1 MTIGKSAHE
10 PRTLGEINMLDGM
23 FRRTLRLAVSAG
35 ALLLASGTA
44 AAQANCPVK
53 VGGILPLTGSM
64 APITKKISQ
73 SAELAFEHI
82 NQGGGIKGCP
92 VQFILRDDQGQPTVG
107 VDAAK
112 YLVEVEKVA
121 AFTGTISSG
130 VTGPIITSVTAP
142 SKVVQITCCSTA
154 SPFTA
159 DGRSGGYFFR
169 TIPTSKTQAYATASE
184 TMRRGFKKT
193 AVIYVNTD
201 FGSDMLRFYRQAMTK
216 LGGEISIEVPY
227 NDNQTSYRAEVQKA
241 LGAKPESLLL
251 IGFPKDAVTIVREW
265 LSLGGTNKV
274 ALNNSMRTLDF
285 VNGVGA
291 KFVEDFFG
299 MDNAQVAGP
308 HVDFFNKAFED
319 KFKTDS
325 KGPGVHTQY
334 DAVMVIGLAMNIAK
348 DLSGP
353 SIREAVRQVH
363 TANGTP
369 VGTGPA
375 EFKKAIDL
383 IKAGKPIKY
392 IGATGPIEFDANG
405 DVTGP
410 ALVWKIKDG
419 KIETDRTITIEDMQ
433 TLFKR
438 IEG

>member
-1 MTIGKSAHE
+1 MQRRRLSAVV
-10 PRTLGEINMLDGM
+10 G
-23 FRRTLRLAVSAG
+23 AVAFTV
-35 ALLLASGTA
+35 AVPFATTA
-44 AAQANCPVK
+44 TAQSCPVK
-53 VGGILPLTGSM
+53 IGGVLPLTGSM
-64 APITKKISQ
+64 APITKKIAQ
-73 SAELAFEHI
+73 AAELAMEHV
-82 NQGGGIKGCP
+82 NQGGGVKGCP

-112 YLVEVEKVA
+112 YLVEVERVP

-130 VTGPIITSVTAP
+130 VTGPIISSVTAP

-154 SPFTA
+154 SPFTL

-184 TMRRGFKKT
+184 TVRRGMKKT
-193 AVIYVNTD
+193 VVIYVNTD
-201 FGSDMLRFYRQAMTK
+201 FGTDMLRFYKVAVAK
-216 LGGEISIEVPY
+216 LGGDVIAEVPY
-227 NDNQTSYRAEVQKA
+227 NDNQPSYRAEVTRA
-241 LGAKPESLLL
+241 LAAKPESLLL

-265 LSLGGTNKV
+265 LSLGGTKQV
-274 ALNNSMRTLDF
+274 ALNNSMRTMDF

-308 HVDFFNKAFED
+308 HVDAFNKSFEE
-319 KFKTDS
+319 KFKADT

-334 DAVMVIGLAMNIAK
+334 DALMVMALAMNIAP

-353 SIREAVRQVH
+353 SIKDAVRRVH
-363 TANGTP
+363 VPGGVA

-375 EFKKAIDL
+375 EFKKALEL

-392 IGATGPIEFDANG
+392 FGATGPIEFDANG

-419 KIETDRTITIEDMQ
+419 QIVTDRIITIEDMQ
-433 TLFKR
+433 ALFKR
-438 IEG
+438 VEN

>member
-1 MTIGKSAHE
+1 MQRRRLSAVV
-10 PRTLGEINMLDGM
+10 G
-23 FRRTLRLAVSAG
+23 AVAFTVG
-35 ALLLASGTA
+35 VPFATTA
-44 AAQANCPVK
+44 TAQSCPVK
-53 VGGILPLTGSM
+53 IGGVLPLTGSM
-64 APITKKISQ
+64 APITKKIAQ
-73 SAELAFEHI
+73 AAELAMEHV
-82 NQGGGIKGCP
+82 NQGGGVKGCP

-112 YLVEVEKVA
+112 YLVEVERVP

-130 VTGPIITSVTAP
+130 VTGPIISSVTAP

-154 SPFTA
+154 STFTL

-184 TMRRGFKKT
+184 TVRRGMKKT
-193 AVIYVNTD
+193 VVIYVNTD
-201 FGSDMLRFYRQAMTK
+201 FGTDMLRFYKVAVAK
-216 LGGEISIEVPY
+216 LGGDVIAEVPY
-227 NDNQTSYRAEVQKA
+227 NDNQPSYRAEVTRA
-241 LGAKPESLLL
+241 LAAKPESLLL

-265 LSLGGTNKV
+265 LSLGGTKQV
-274 ALNNSMRTLDF
+274 ALNNSMRTMDF
-285 VNGVGA
+285 VNGVGL

-308 HVDFFNKAFED
+308 HVDAFNKSFEE
-319 KFKTDS
+319 KFKADT

-334 DAVMVIGLAMNIAK
+334 DALMVMALAMNIAQ

-353 SIREAVRQVH
+353 SIKDAVRRVH
-363 TANGTP
+363 VPGGAA

-375 EFKKAIDL
+375 EFKKALEL

-392 IGATGPIEFDANG
+392 FGATGPIEFDANG

-419 KIETDRTITIEDMQ
+419 QIVTDRIITIEDMQ
-433 TLFKR
+433 ALFKR
-438 IEG
+438 VEN

>member
-1 MTIGKSAHE
+1 
-10 PRTLGEINMLDGM
+10 
-23 FRRTLRLAVSAG
+23 
-35 ALLLASGTA
+35 
-44 AAQANCPVK
+44 
-53 VGGILPLTGSM
+53 
-64 APITKKISQ
+64 
-73 SAELAFEHI
+73 
-82 NQGGGIKGCP
+82 

-112 YLVEVEKVA
+112 YLVEVERVP

-130 VTGPIITSVTAP
+130 VTGPIISAVTAP

-154 SPFTA
+154 SPFTL

-184 TMRRGFKKT
+184 TVRRGMKKT
-193 AVIYVNTD
+193 VVIYINTD
-201 FGSDMLRFYRQAMTK
+201 FGTDMLRFYKAAVAK
-216 LGGEISIEVPY
+216 LGGDVIAEVPY
-227 NDNQTSYRAEVQKA
+227 NDNQPSYRAEVTRA
-241 LGAKPESLLL
+241 LAAKPESLLL

-265 LSLGGTNKV
+265 LSLGGTKLV
-274 ALNNSMRTLDF
+274 AMRTMDF

-308 HVDFFNKAFED
+308 HVDAFNRSFEE
-319 KFKTDS
+319 KFKADT

-334 DAVMVIGLAMNIAK
+334 DALMVMALAMNIAP

-353 SIREAVRQVH
+353 SIKDAVRRVH
-363 TANGTP
+363 VPSGAP

-375 EFKKAIDL
+375 EFKKALEL

-392 IGATGPIEFDANG
+392 FGATGPIEFDANG

-419 KIETDRTITIEDMQ
+419 QIVTDRIITIEDMQ
-433 TLFKR
+433 VLFKR
-438 IEG
+438 IEN

>member
-1 MTIGKSAHE
+1 MKNPMSRVV
-10 PRTLGEINMLDGM
+10 P
-23 FRRTLRLAVSAG
+23 RLAAGLVVAAG
-35 ALLLASGTA
+35 ALLALPAH
-44 AAQANCPVK
+44 AQAPSCPVK

-73 SAELAFEHI
+73 AAELGFEHI

-92 VQFILRDDQGQPTVG
+92 VQFILRDDQGQPSVG

-112 YLVEVEKVA
+112 YLVEVERVA

-130 VTGPIITSVTAP
+130 VTGPIISAVTAP
-142 SKVVQITCCSTA
+142 SKVVQISCCSTA
-154 SPFTA
+154 SSFT

-169 TIPTSKTQAYATASE
+169 TLPTSKTQAYATASE
-184 TMRRGFKKT
+184 ISRRGYKKL

-201 FGSDMLRFYRQAMTK
+201 FGTDMLRFFRQAAAK
-216 LGGEISIEVPY
+216 LGTDIAAEVAY
-227 NDNQTSYRAEVQKA
+227 NDNQPSYRAEVTRA
-241 LGAKPESLLL
+241 LAAKPESLLL

-265 LSLGGTNKV
+265 LSLGGPNKV
-274 ALNNSMRTLDF
+274 ALNNSMRTMDF

-291 KFVEDFFG
+291 RFVEDFFG

-308 HVDFFNKAFED
+308 HVDAFNNAFQA
-319 KFKTDS
+319 KWGTDS

-334 DAVMVIGLAMNIAK
+334 DAVMVLGLAMNIAK
-348 DLSGP
+348 DLTGP
-353 SIREAVRQVH
+353 SIREAVRKVH
-363 TANGTP
+363 TPGGTP

-375 EFKKAIDL
+375 EYKKAVEL

-392 IGATGPIEFDANG
+392 YGATGPVEFDVNG

-410 ALVWKIKDG
+410 ALVWKITGG
-419 KIETDRTITIEDMQ
+419 KIETDRIISIEDMQ
-433 TLFKR
+433 TLTKR
-438 IEG
+438 VEN

>member
-1 MTIGKSAHE
+1 MDRLKRVASV
-10 PRTLGEINMLDGM
+10 
-23 FRRTLRLAVSAG
+23 LAVTLTA
-35 ALLLASGTA
+35 ALLSAAPA
-44 AAQANCPVK
+44 AAQGCPVK
-53 VGGILPLTGSM
+53 IGGILPLTGSM
-64 APITKKISQ
+64 APITKKIAQ
-73 SAELAFEHI
+73 SAELAIEHV
-82 NQGGGIKGCP
+82 NQGGGVKGCP

-112 YLVEVEKVA
+112 YLVEVDRVP

-130 VTGPIITSVTAP
+130 VTGPIISSVTAP

-154 SPFTA
+154 SPFTL

-184 TMRRGFKKT
+184 TVRRGMKKT
-193 AVIYVNTD
+193 VVIYINTD
-201 FGSDMLRFYRQAMTK
+201 FGTDMLRFYKTAVTK
-216 LGGEISIEVPY
+216 LGGAEVIAEVPY
-227 NDNQTSYRAEVQKA
+227 TDNQPSYRAEVTRA
-241 LGAKPESLLL
+241 LAAKPESLLL

-265 LSLGGTNKV
+265 LSLGGTKSI
-274 ALNNSMRTLDF
+274 ALNNSMRTMDF

-291 KFVEDFFG
+291 KFVEDVFG

-308 HVDFFNKAFED
+308 HVDAFNKAFEE
-319 KFKTDS
+319 KFQADT

-334 DAVMVIGLAMNIAK
+334 DALMVMALAMNIAK
-348 DLSGP
+348 DLTGP
-353 SIREAVRQVH
+353 SIKDAVRRVH
-363 TANGTP
+363 APGGSV

-375 EFKKAIDL
+375 EYKKALEL

-392 IGATGPIEFDANG
+392 FGATGPIEFDANG

-419 KIETDRTITIEDMQ
+419 QIVTDRIITIEDMQ
-433 TLFKR
+433 VLFKR
-438 IEG
+438 IEN

>member
-1 MTIGKSAHE
+1 MAQAV
-10 PRTLGEINMLDGM
+10 
-23 FRRTLRLAVSAG
+23 LAAAFLS
-35 ALLLASGTA
+35 ALLLAGGA
-44 AAQANCPVK
+44 AAQSCPVK
-53 VGGILPLTGSM
+53 VGGVLPLTGSM
-64 APITKKISQ
+64 APITKKIAQ
-73 SAELAFEHI
+73 AAELAFEHV
-82 NQGGGIKGCP
+82 NQGGGVKGCP

-112 YLVEVEKVA
+112 FLVEVERVA

-130 VTGPIITSVTAP
+130 ITGPIISAVTAP

-154 SPFTA
+154 SPFTL

-184 TMRRGFKKT
+184 TSRRNFRKT
-193 AVIYVNTD
+193 AVIYINTD
-201 FGSDMLRFYRQAMTK
+201 FGTDMLRFYKAAVAK
-216 LGGEISIEVPY
+216 LGGEIVAEVPY
-227 NDNQTSYRAEVQKA
+227 NDNQPSYRAEVARA
-241 LGAKPESLLL
+241 LAVKPESMLL

-265 LSLGGTNKV
+265 LSLGGTRQV

-291 KFVEDFFG
+291 KFVEDFIG

-308 HVDFFNKAFED
+308 HVDAFNKAFEE

-334 DAVMVIGLAMNIAK
+334 DAVMVLGLAMNIAK

-353 SIREAVRQVH
+353 SIRDAVRQVH
-363 TANGTP
+363 AAGGAP
-369 VGTGPA
+369 VGTGGA
-375 EFKKAIDL
+375 EFKKAVEL

-392 IGATGPIEFDANG
+392 FGATGPIEFDKNG

-410 ALVWKIKDG
+410 ALVWRITNG
-419 KIETDRTITIEDMQ
+419 QIVTDRTITIEEMQ
-433 TLFKR
+433 AISGR
-438 IEG
+438 VEN

>member
-1 MTIGKSAHE
+1 MDRLKRVASV
-10 PRTLGEINMLDGM
+10 
-23 FRRTLRLAVSAG
+23 LAVTLTA
-35 ALLLASGTA
+35 ALLSAAPA
-44 AAQANCPVK
+44 AAQGCPVK
-53 VGGILPLTGSM
+53 IGGILPLTGSM
-64 APITKKISQ
+64 APITKKIAQ
-73 SAELAFEHI
+73 SAELAIEHV
-82 NQGGGIKGCP
+82 NQGGGVKGCP

-112 YLVEVEKVA
+112 YLVEVERVP

-130 VTGPIITSVTAP
+130 VTGPIISSVTAP

-154 SPFTA
+154 SPFTL

-184 TMRRGFKKT
+184 TVRRGMKKT
-193 AVIYVNTD
+193 VVIYINTD
-201 FGSDMLRFYRQAMTK
+201 FGTDMLRFYKTAVTK
-216 LGGEISIEVPY
+216 LGGAEVIAEVPY
-227 NDNQTSYRAEVQKA
+227 TDNQPSYRAEVTRA
-241 LGAKPESLLL
+241 LAAKPESLLL

-265 LSLGGTNKV
+265 LSLGGTKSI
-274 ALNNSMRTLDF
+274 ALNNSMRTMDF

-291 KFVEDFFG
+291 KFVEDVFG

-308 HVDFFNKAFED
+308 HVDAFNKAFEE
-319 KFKTDS
+319 KFQADT

-334 DAVMVIGLAMNIAK
+334 DALMVMALAMNIAK
-348 DLSGP
+348 DLTGP
-353 SIREAVRQVH
+353 SIKDAVRRVH
-363 TANGTP
+363 APGGSV

-375 EFKKAIDL
+375 EYKKALEL

-392 IGATGPIEFDANG
+392 FGATGPIEFDANG

-419 KIETDRTITIEDMQ
+419 QIVTDRIITIEDMQ
-433 TLFKR
+433 VLFKR
-438 IEG
+438 IEN

>member
-1 MTIGKSAHE
+1 MVRSIAVVAA
-10 PRTLGEINMLDGM
+10 
-23 FRRTLRLAVSAG
+23 LAVSALMFAG
-35 ALLLASGTA
+35 EA
-44 AAQANCPVK
+44 AAQAACPVK
-53 VGGILPLTGSM
+53 IGGVLPLTGSM
-64 APITKKISQ
+64 APITKKIAQ
-73 SAELAFEHI
+73 AAELAIEHI

-112 YLVEVEKVA
+112 YLVEIERVA

-130 VTGPIITSVTAP
+130 ITGPIISSVTAP

-154 SPFTA
+154 STFTL

-184 TMRRGFKKT
+184 TVRRGFKKT

-201 FGSDMLRFYRQAMTK
+201 FGTDMLRFYKTAVAA
-216 LGGEISIEVPY
+216 LGGEIVAEIAY
-227 NDNQTSYRAEVQKA
+227 NDNQPSYRAEVSKA
-241 LGAKPESLLL
+241 LAAKPESMLLV
-251 IGFPKDAVTIVREW
+251 GFPKDAVTIVREW
-265 LSLGGTNKV
+265 ISLGGTRNI
-274 ALNNSMRTLDF
+274 ALNNSMRTMDF

-308 HVDFFNKAFED
+308 NVDAFNKAFED

-334 DAVMVIGLAMNIAK
+334 DALMVMALAMNIAK
-348 DLSGP
+348 DLTGP
-353 SIREAVRQVH
+353 SIKDSVRLVH
-363 TANGTP
+363 AANGST

-375 EFKKAIDL
+375 EFKKAADL
-383 IKAGKPIKY
+383 IKGGKPIKY
-392 IGATGPIEFDANG
+392 HGATGPIEFDANG

-410 ALVWKIKDG
+410 ALVWRVKDG
-419 KIETDRTITIEDMQ
+419 QIVTDRVISIEEMQ
-433 TLFKR
+433 ALFKR
-438 IEG
+438 IGN

>member
-1 MTIGKSAHE
+1 MLRAILFLSA
-10 PRTLGEINMLDGM
+10 IA
-23 FRRTLRLAVSAG
+23 FAG
-35 ALLLASGTA
+35 AA

-53 VGGILPLTGSM
+53 VGGVLPLTGSM
-64 APITKKISQ
+64 APITKKIAQ
-73 SAELAFEHI
+73 AAELAFEHI
-82 NQGGGIKGCP
+82 NAGGGVKGCP
-92 VQFILRDDQGQPTVG
+92 VQFVLRDDQGQPTVG

-112 YLVEVEKVA
+112 YLVEIERVQ

-130 VTGPIITSVTAP
+130 ITGPIISSITAP

-154 SPFTA
+154 SPFTL
-159 DGRSGGYFFR
+159 DGRSQGYFFR

-193 AVIYVNTD
+193 AVIYINTD
-201 FGSDMLRFYRQAMTK
+201 FGTDMLRFYKQAMAK
-216 LGGEISIEVPY
+216 LGGEIAVEIPY
-227 NDNQTSYRAEVQKA
+227 NDNQPSYRAEVTRA
-241 LGAKPESLLL
+241 LAAKPESMLL

-265 LSLGGTNKV
+265 LSLGGTKNV
-274 ALNNSMRTLDF
+274 ALNNSMRTMDF

-291 KFVEDFFG
+291 KFVENFFG

-308 HVDFFNKAFED
+308 HVDAFNKAFED

-348 DLSGP
+348 ELNGT
-353 SIREAVRQVH
+353 SIRDAVRMVH
-363 TANGTP
+363 AANGTP

-375 EFKKAIDL
+375 EFRKALEL
-383 IKAGKPIKY
+383 IRAGKPIKY
-392 IGATGPIEFDANG
+392 HGATGPIEFDKNG

-410 ALVWKIKDG
+410 ALVWKISNG
-419 KIETDRTITIEDMQ
+419 QIVTDRTITIEDMQ
-433 TLFKR
+433 AISRKV
-438 IEG
+438 EN

>member
-1 MTIGKSAHE
+1 MKNPMSRVV
-10 PRTLGEINMLDGM
+10 P
-23 FRRTLRLAVSAG
+23 RLAAGLAVAAG
-35 ALLLASGTA
+35 ALLARP
-44 AAQANCPVK
+44 AQAQAPSCPVK

-64 APITKKISQ
+64 APITKKIAQ
-73 SAELAFEHI
+73 AAELGIEHI

-112 YLVEVEKVA
+112 YLVEVERVA

-130 VTGPIITSVTAP
+130 VTGPIIAAVTAP
-142 SKVVQITCCSTA
+142 SKVVQISCCSTA
-154 SPFTA
+154 SGFT

-169 TIPTSKTQAYATASE
+169 TLPTSKTQAYATASE
-184 TMRRGFKKT
+184 ISRRGYKKL

-201 FGSDMLRFYRQAMTK
+201 FGTDMLRFFRQAAAK
-216 LGGEISIEVPY
+216 LGTDIAAEVAY
-227 NDNQTSYRAEVQKA
+227 NDNQPSYRAEVTRA
-241 LGAKPESLLL
+241 LAAKPESLLL

-265 LSLGGTNKV
+265 LSLGGPNKV
-274 ALNNSMRTLDF
+274 ALNNSMRTMDF

-291 KFVEDFFG
+291 RFVEDFFG

-308 HVDFFNKAFED
+308 HVDAFNNAFQA
-319 KFKTDS
+319 KWGTDS

-334 DAVMVIGLAMNIAK
+334 DAVMVLGLAMNIAK
-348 DLSGP
+348 DLTGP
-353 SIREAVRQVH
+353 SIREAVRKVH
-363 TANGTP
+363 TPGGTP

-375 EFKKAIDL
+375 EYKKAVEL

-392 IGATGPIEFDANG
+392 YGATGPVEFDVNG

-410 ALVWKIKDG
+410 ALVWKITGG
-419 KIETDRTITIEDMQ
+419 KIETDRIISIEDMQ
-433 TLFKR
+433 ALTKR
-438 IEG
+438 VEN

>member
-1 MTIGKSAHE
+1 MGF
-10 PRTLGEINMLDGM
+10 RT
-23 FRRTLRLAVSAG
+23 AVTAG
-35 ALLLASGTA
+35 FAGFILTGLLAATGAS
-44 AAQANCPVK
+44 AQQACPVK
-53 VGGILPLTGSM
+53 IGGVLPLTGSM
-64 APITKKISQ
+64 APITKKIAQ
-73 SAELAFEHI
+73 AAELAIEHI

-112 YLVEVEKVA
+112 YLVEIERVS

-130 VTGPIITSVTAP
+130 VTGPIISSVTAP

-154 SPFTA
+154 STFTL
-159 DGRSGGYFFR
+159 DGRSNGYFFR
-169 TIPTSKTQAYATASE
+169 TIPTSKTQAFATASE
-184 TMRRGFKKT
+184 TTRRGFKKT

-201 FGSDMLRFYRQAMTK
+201 FGTDMVRFYKMAAAK
-216 LGGEISIEVPY
+216 LGGEIVAEVAY
-227 NDNQTSYRAEVQKA
+227 NDNQPSYRAEVTKA
-241 LGAKPESLLL
+241 LAAKPESMLLV
-251 IGFPKDAVTIVREW
+251 GFPKDAVTIVREW
-265 LSLGGTNKV
+265 LSLGGTRNI
-274 ALNNSMRTLDF
+274 ALNNSMRTMDF

-308 HVDFFNKAFED
+308 HVDAFNKAFEE

-334 DAVMVIGLAMNIAK
+334 DALMVMALAMNISK
-348 DLSGP
+348 DLSGTA
-353 SIREAVRQVH
+353 IRDAVRQVH
-363 TANGTP
+363 VPKGAP

-375 EFKKAIDL
+375 EFKNATAL

-392 IGATGPIEFDANG
+392 FGATGPIEFDVNG

-410 ALVWKIKDG
+410 ALVWKVKDG
-419 KIETDRTITIEDMQ
+419 QIVTDRIISIEDMQ
-433 TLFKR
+433 ALFQR
-438 IEG
+438 IGN

>member
-1 MTIGKSAHE
+1 
-10 PRTLGEINMLDGM
+10 M
-23 FRRTLRLAVSAG
+23 FVKLSLALS
-35 ALLLASGTA
+35 LLALAGTA
-44 AAQANCPVK
+44 AAQASCPVK

-82 NQGGGIKGCP
+82 NAGGGVKGCP

-112 YLVEVEKVA
+112 YLVEVEKVP

-130 VTGPIITSVTAP
+130 VTGPIISAVTAP
-142 SKVVQITCCSTA
+142 SKVVQVSCCSTA

-169 TIPTSKTQAYATASE
+169 TIPTSKTQAFATASE
-184 TMRRGFKKT
+184 TARRGFKKT

-201 FGSDMLRFYRQAMTK
+201 FGKDMLAFYKQASGK
-216 LGGEISIEVPY
+216 LGGDIVAEVPY
-227 NDNQTSYRAEVQKA
+227 NDNQTSYRAEVSRA
-241 LGAKPESLLL
+241 LAAKPESLLL
-251 IGFPKDAVTIVREW
+251 IGFPKDAVTITREW
-265 LSLGGTNKV
+265 LSLGGPKRV
-274 ALNNSMRTLDF
+274 ALNNSMRTLDY

-291 KFVEDFFG
+291 QYVEDFFG

-308 HVDFFNKAFED
+308 SVETFDKAFEE
-319 KFKTDS
+319 KYKTDS

-334 DAVMVIGLAMNIAK
+334 DAVMVIGLAMNIAR

-353 SIREAVRQVH
+353 AIKDAVRQVH
-363 TANGTP
+363 AANGTP

-375 EFKKAIDL
+375 EYKKALEL

-410 ALVWKIKDG
+410 ALVWKISGG
-419 KIETDRTITIEDMQ
+419 KIETDRIISIEEMQ
-433 TLFKR
+433 ALFKR
-438 IEG
+438 VE